1 MAALAETPEEVPGLP
16 DSDKVYLGAVK
27 SYNDRRG
34 FGFVACAET
43 AAEFGRDVYM
53 AKLEAQMA
61 AADIWF
67 EPGEDPKLVAEKL
80 ERMALAEKERAATL
94 PRLAEEDL
102 VQFMVKL
109 SIEGFPQAVK
119 VRRLQK
125 YIGTVVRA
133 PEWINESP
141 ESPWRPGTAIC
152 AEVARNLGGTGE
164 VLLHQANCG
173 QIRFQP
179 GDRVTFCLP
188 QAAQLGYLPEA
199 KLVMLAHTERPAGSV
214 LACCRLHLP
223 RPAGDGRPQSAALNL
238 DLHAFSSKVV
248 LSGLSIDVG
257 EAELM
262 RFFSK
267 QGATKGIV
275 AHARG
280 CSFASITFPSCT
292 DVATFLGRSA
302 HAFADDKETR
312 IALLLNRS
320 PVRSPTAEEARLPA
334 LPAPT
339 IRPGEEPASI
349 YVNWAPLQLALGY
362 VVELRPAGTKAE
374 WAPVDVTGQLGT
386 EQGHFAPSCSS
397 CKVTGLRP
405 GYGYEA
411 RITYVSSCGC
421 RSEASDASQPCAPC
435 EQRLGRNGY
444 HPQASQPH
452 GLTAQ
457 GHTLPSG
464 PGPVSAQT
472 WHGIH
477 GSGAPAPPPAP
488 EVIAGDEAGF
498 SVAVRWPSVHA
509 AAYVIELREAGSPT
523 VERFVR
529 AASPSPPGSLVEL
542 RVGGLRPGPGKV
554 YVAQVRS
561 ISHDGLESS
570 PSSTGRSLT
579 MPFLSELQG
588 RGEHGGQVVQ
598 GGQTAP
604 PASSSPWA
612 SSTSST
618 ENQVANSSLQ
628 MPTGFAAY
636 AGNWSGSGPLP
647 DASPLSVH
655 LASSP
660 GGAPSPGAEAV
671 LAEALQD
678 APDLTPGRGLTAAGA
693 ALPALLPD
701 SSPANKAYLQ
711 DMTCEKKAIRKEL
724 PPEVTGQEE
733 CLILD

>member
-1 MAALAETPEEVPGLP
+1 MAAEASSDAEVPGLP

-61 AADIWF
+61 AADIWL
-67 EPGEDPKLVAEKL
+67 EAGEDPQSVVDK
-80 ERMALAEKERAATL
+80 LAESMAAVPEKEKSASL

-109 SIEGFPQAVK
+109 SVEGFPQAVK
-119 VRRLQK
+119 VRRMQK
-125 YIGTVVRA
+125 YSGTVVRA

-141 ESPWRPGTAIC
+141 ESPWKPGTAVC

-164 VLLHQANCG
+164 VLLLQSNCG
-173 QIRFQP
+173 QVRFQP
-179 GDRVTFCLP
+179 GDRVSFCLP
-188 QAAQLGYLPEA
+188 KASEIGYLPEA
-199 KLVMLAHTERPAGSV
+199 KLVMLSHTDRPAGSV
-214 LACCRLHLP
+214 LGCCRLHLP
-223 RPAGDGRPQSAALNL
+223 RPALGDGRPQPAPLNL

-292 DVATFLGRSA
+292 DVATFVGRSA

-320 PVRSPTAEEARLPA
+320 PIRCPASDEARLPA

-339 IRPGEEPASI
+339 IRPGEAPASI
-349 YVNWAPLQLALGY
+349 FVNWAPLQLALGY

-374 WAPVDVTGQLGT
+374 WAPVDVTGHLGT

-397 CKVTGLRP
+397 CKVAGLRP
-405 GYGYEA
+405 GYAYEA
-411 RITYVSSCGC
+411 RVTYVSSCGC

-435 EQRLGRNGY
+435 EQRSTRSAAAGY
-444 HPQASQPH
+444 QTQANVQGIAWPQASPSR
-452 GLTAQ
+452 GPTATTPGWAAPCQ
-457 GHTLPSG
+457 GFS
-464 PGPVSAQT
+464 SAAPT
-472 WHGIH
+472 WHCVH
-477 GSGAPAPPPAP
+477 GAVVPAARAP
-488 EVIAGDEAGF
+488 EILALDEAGF
-498 SVAVRWPSVHA
+498 SVAVRWTSVGA
-509 AAYVIELREAGSPT
+509 AAYVVELREAGSPMA
-523 VERFVR
+523 ERFVR
-529 AASPSPPGSLVEL
+529 SASPTPPGTLMEL
-542 RVGGLRPGPGKV
+542 RVGGLRPGPGRA

-561 ISHDGLESS
+561 VGHCGCESS
-570 PSSTGRSLT
+570 PSDFGRSQT
-579 MPFLSELQG
+579 MPYLPDMPG
-588 RGEHGGQVVQ
+588 GE
-598 GGQTAP
+598 AAS
-604 PASSSPWA
+604 PASSPQWA
-612 SSTSST
+612 SHRES
-618 ENQVANSSLQ
+618 QANAMNSLQ
-628 MPTGFAAY
+628 TSAGFGY
-636 AGNWSGSGPLP
+636 AGSWNGSGPQMHRHCLGTSHGGRSP
-647 DASPLSVH
+647 GDAEAALAAAPQAPVAPAGPYVSPLSDAAPF
-655 LASSP
+655 ASK
-660 GGAPSPGAEAV
+660 
-671 LAEALQD
+671 
-678 APDLTPGRGLTAAGA
+678 T
-693 ALPALLPD
+693 
-701 SSPANKAYLQ
+701 YLQ
-711 DMTCEKKAIRKEL
+711 EICKQAIRKEL